1 MKQILIDE
9 NLPPG
14 LTRVFDQA
22 GITAQH
28 VYELGLTGGSDL
40 ALWNQALLLEAA
52 IATKDGDF
60 VDLAAIRNAGQ
71 VVLFKV
77 GNMRIG
83 DLLRFAAG
91 QAGVI
96 AEFLAS
102 EDQVLVLRS

>member
-14 LTRVFDQA
+14 LTRVFAQA

-28 VYELGLTGGSDL
+28 VYESGLTGGSDL

-52 IATKDGDF
+52 IATKDVDF
-60 VDLAAIRNAGQ
+60 IDLVAIRNEGQ

-83 DLLRFAAG
+83 EVLRFAAT
-91 QAGVI
+91 QI
-96 AEFLAS
+96 ETIIEFLSS